1 MSPLPIRSS
10 QSLLGKMCCWPASP
24 SATVSLVHLVPSTLD
39 TCRGRNTEGQCGVEN
54 KPVLSEP
61 AVLRGLEAA
70 GVQSIVAGKL
80 HSAAVL
86 KSGEVCTWGC
96 GAAGKLGHGSS
107 DNVHEPSR

>member
-1 MSPLPIRSS
+1 M
-10 QSLLGKMCCWPASP
+10 
-24 SATVSLVHLVPSTLD
+24 HLVPSTLD